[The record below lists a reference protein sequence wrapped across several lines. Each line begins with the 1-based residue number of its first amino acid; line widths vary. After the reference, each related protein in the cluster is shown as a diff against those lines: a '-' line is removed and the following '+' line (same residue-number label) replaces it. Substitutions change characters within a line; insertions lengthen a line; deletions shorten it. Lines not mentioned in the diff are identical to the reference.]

1 MAKIIVLYMKKVK
14 KALRLFAF
22 VLLIIL
28 ASSGIGG
35 IPVIPSGKKQ
45 EGAEIQID
53 FEESESEQNENENF
67 DVFKY

>member
-1 MAKIIVLYMKKVK
+1 MKKLK
-14 KALRLFAF
+14 KALRLLAF

-35 IPVIPSGKKQ
+35 IPVMPSGKKE
-45 EGAEIQID
+45 EGHEIKIN
-53 FEESESEQNENENF
+53 FEESESEQKENENF